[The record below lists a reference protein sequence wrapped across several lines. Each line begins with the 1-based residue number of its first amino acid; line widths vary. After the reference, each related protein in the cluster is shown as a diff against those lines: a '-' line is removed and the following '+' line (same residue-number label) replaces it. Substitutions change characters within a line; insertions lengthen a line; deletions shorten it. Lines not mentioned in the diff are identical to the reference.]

1 MAAVYKDGDPWDD
14 KPSNLRIGQTFFL
27 DTFILMN

>member
-1 MAAVYKDGDPWDD
+1 MAAAYKDGDPGEG

-27 DTFILMN
+27 DTFILMS